1 HEAVC
6 QVTSIRKV
14 QPHDPAVRLHNGR
27 VDGKEPR
34 ASKTALLVKFSDAMS
49 SSPYSKMPKV
59 KRSRKPPP
67 DGWELIEPTL
77 DELDQKMREAETEPH
92 EGKRKVESLWPIF
105 RLHHQRSRYIYDLF
119 YKRKAISRELYEYCI
134 KEGYADKNLIAKW
147 KKQGYE
153 NLCCLRCIQTR
164 DTNFGTNCICRVP
177 KSKLEVVVLRDELA
191 EVEQDLAVLVP
202 QTQLFLQEAAAPAL
216 HPLRPLGAADGEV
229 QVVGEGQQEG
239 LGCHLTQ
246 RALQVEEEGGAAAD
260 GGAMVGDVG
269 EQLASVRRTAQRF
282 LVDVQDGD
290 VAAVARQRAKY
301 WITLKPTIVTK
312 MSEMENNLKDGFE
325 AGGLRVE

>member
-1 HEAVC
+1 
-6 QVTSIRKV
+6 
-14 QPHDPAVRLHNGR
+14 
-27 VDGKEPR
+27 
-34 ASKTALLVKFSDAMS
+34 
-49 SSPYSKMPKV
+49 MPKV

-105 RLHHQRSRYIYDLF
+105 RIHHQKTRYIFDLF

-177 KSKLEVVVLRDELA
+177 KSKLEVVRI
-191 EVEQDLAVLVP
+191 
-202 QTQLFLQEAAAPAL
+202 FLKTTFTYS
-216 HPLRPLGAADGEV
+216 D
-229 QVVGEGQQEG
+229 
-239 LGCHLTQ
+239 
-246 RALQVEEEGGAAAD
+246 
-260 GGAMVGDVG
+260 
-269 EQLASVRRTAQRF
+269 ASS
-282 LVDVQDGD
+282 
-290 VAAVARQRAKY
+290 
-301 WITLKPTIVTK
+301 ITFPFPFHAFSPRHEIRITIDSV
-312 MSEMENNLKDGFE
+312 
-325 AGGLRVE
+325 

>member
-1 HEAVC
+1 
-6 QVTSIRKV
+6 
-14 QPHDPAVRLHNGR
+14 
-27 VDGKEPR
+27 
-34 ASKTALLVKFSDAMS
+34 
-49 SSPYSKMPKV
+49 MPKV

-105 RLHHQRSRYIYDLF
+105 RIHHQKTRYIFDLF

-177 KSKLEVVVLRDELA
+177 KSKLEVVRIFS
-191 EVEQDLAVLVP
+191 
-202 QTQLFLQEAAAPAL
+202 LFLPFCL
-216 HPLRPLGAADGEV
+216 DLCSSHSSLRQVRDGRGGSV
-229 QVVGEGQQEG
+229 FLSGSIFSSNTFCLLLVVN
-239 LGCHLTQ
+239 
-246 RALQVEEEGGAAAD
+246 
-260 GGAMVGDVG
+260 
-269 EQLASVRRTAQRF
+269 
-282 LVDVQDGD
+282 
-290 VAAVARQRAKY
+290 
-301 WITLKPTIVTK
+301 I
-312 MSEMENNLKDGFE
+312 
-325 AGGLRVE
+325 